1 MKPPEF
7 YRGREQTYLKHFFL
21 EKYLERVAWN
31 ILSFRDEFVYV
42 DGFSGPWKSEDE
54 ALEDTSFMIALNQL
68 RKVRRGLKERQGRD
82 VRMRCFFND
91 NDEPAYNELAKA
103 VSAVNDIEIEALC
116 RDFEDVVP
124 EIVDYVGRSFSLT
137 FIDPTGWK
145 GFGLQKI
152 ESLLTL
158 PGEVII
164 NFMFD
169 YVNRFLADP
178 RPEIAATF
186 DPLFGGPAWHL
197 EVGRHTQAGHSREDA
212 ILIVYRDRLRKIG
225 KFPHVTSTR
234 VLKPLA
240 ERSYFHL
247 VYGTRHWK
255 GLVEFRNVEK
265 KAIDEQERVRGV
277 AKITHRV
284 ERTSQTELFGKG
296 DEKLGPRSSDEER
309 NKELSAAHAKLQEIL
324 SARGS
329 CKYETLIGEILEI
342 PLVWKSD
349 LDGWLTKLRKGGQ
362 IEIPEL
368 KGRQRTPKPGHSII
382 WKAN

>member
-31 ILSFRDEFVYV
+31 ILSRRDEFVYV
-42 DGFSGPWKSEDE
+42 DGFSGPWKSEDD

-68 RKVRRGLKERQGRD
+68 RKVRQGLKERQGRNI
-82 VRMRCFFND
+82 RLRCFFND
-91 NDEPAYNELAKA
+91 NNEQAYRELEKA
-103 VSAVNDIEIEALC
+103 VSAVDDIEIKALC

-124 EIVDYVGRSFSLT
+124 EIVEYVGRSFSLT
-137 FIDPTGWK
+137 FIDPTGWT

-152 ESLLTL
+152 ASLLAL

-169 YVNRFLADP
+169 YVNRFLDDP

-186 DPLFGGPAWHL
+186 DPFFGGPGWHL
-197 EVGRHTQAGHSREDA
+197 EVGRHTQMGYSREDA
-212 ILIVYRDRLRKIG
+212 ILNVYRDRLREIG
-225 KFPHVTSTR
+225 KFPHSTSTR
-234 VLKPLA
+234 ILKPLT

-265 KAIDEQERVRGV
+265 KAIDEQEHVRDV

-284 ERTSQTELFGKG
+284 DRTGQTELFGKR
-296 DEKLGPRSSDEER
+296 DEILGPRSSDEER
-309 NKELSAAHAKLQEIL
+309 NRELSAAHAKLQEIL
-324 SARGS
+324 STHGS
-329 CKYETLIGEILEI
+329 CKYETLIGEILKN

-349 LDGWLTKLRKGGQ
+349 LDSWLTNLRKAGK
-362 IEIPEL
+362 IEIPAL
-368 KGRQRTPKPGHSII
+368 IGRQRTPKPGYSII

>member
-1 MKPPEF
+1 M
-7 YRGREQTYLKHFFL
+7 
-21 EKYLERVAWN
+21 
-31 ILSFRDEFVYV
+31 SFRDEFVYV

-68 RKVRRGLKERQGRD
+68 RKVRQGLKERQGRN

-91 NDEPAYNELAKA
+91 NDELAYIELAKA
-103 VSAVNDIEIEALC
+103 VSAVNDIEIRALC

-124 EIVDYVGRSFSLT
+124 EIVDYVGRSRSLT
-137 FIDPTGWK
+137 FIDPTGWT

-152 ESLLTL
+152 ESLLAL

-169 YVNRFLADP
+169 YVNRFLDDP
-178 RPEIAATF
+178 SSEIAATF

-197 EVGRHTQAGHSREDA
+197 EVGRHTQAGCSREDA
-212 ILIVYRDRLRKIG
+212 ILNVYRDRLRNIG
-225 KFPHVTSTR
+225 KFPYLTSTR
-234 VLKPLA
+234 ILKPLA

-277 AKITHRV
+277 AKITHQV
-284 ERTSQTELFGKG
+284 ERTSQTELFGIG
-296 DEKLGPRSSDEER
+296 GEKLGPRSSDEER
-309 NKELSAAHAKLQEIL
+309 NKELSAAHAKL
-324 SARGS
+324 
-329 CKYETLIGEILEI
+329 
-342 PLVWKSD
+342 
-349 LDGWLTKLRKGGQ
+349 
-362 IEIPEL
+362 
-368 KGRQRTPKPGHSII
+368 
-382 WKAN
+382 

>member
-68 RKVRRGLKERQGRD
+68 RKVRRGIKERQGRD

-103 VSAVNDIEIEALC
+103 VSAIDDIEIKALC

-124 EIVDYVGRSFSLT
+124 EIVNFVGQSFSLT
-137 FIDPTGWK
+137 FIDPTGWT

-169 YVNRFLADP
+169 YVNRFLANP
-178 RPEIAATF
+178 IPEIAATF
-186 DPLFGGPAWHL
+186 NPLFGGAGWDL
-197 EVGRHTQAGHSREDA
+197 EVERRVMMGHSREDA
-212 ILIVYRDRLRKIG
+212 ILEVYRERLRKIG
-225 KFPHVTSTR
+225 QFPHVTSTR
-234 VLKPLA
+234 ILKRLA

-255 GLVEFRNVEK
+255 GLVEYRNVEK
-265 KAIDEQERVRGV
+265 KAVDEQERVRGV
-277 AKITHRV
+277 AKITHRI
-284 ERTSQTELFGKG
+284 ERTGQSELFATGN
-296 DEKLGPRSSDEER
+296 EQLGERPSQEER
-309 NKELSAAHAKLQEIL
+309 NKELRFGYTRLREIL
-324 SARGS
+324 MARGS
-329 CKYETLIGEILEI
+329 CKYETLLGEILEI

-349 LDGWLTKLRKGGQ
+349 LDSWLTTLRQTGE

-368 KGRQRTPKPGHSII
+368 KGRQRTPKPEHWII

>member
-42 DGFSGPWKSEDE
+42 DGLSGPWKSEDE

-68 RKVRRGLKERQGRD
+68 RKVRRGLKERLGRD

-91 NDEPAYNELAKA
+91 NHESAYRDLAKA
-103 VSAVNDIEIEALC
+103 VSAVDDIEIKALC

-124 EIVDYVGRSFSLT
+124 EIVDYVGSSFSLT
-137 FIDPTGWK
+137 FIDPTGWT

-152 ESLLTL
+152 APLLAL

-164 NFMFD
+164 NFMYD
-169 YVNRFLADP
+169 YVNRFLEDP
-178 RPEIAATF
+178 TPEIAATF
-186 DPLFGGPAWHL
+186 DPLFGGPGWHL
-197 EVGRHTQAGHSREDA
+197 EVRRYTQAGHLREDA
-212 ILIVYRDRLRKIG
+212 ILNVYRDRLRKIG
-225 KFPHVTSTR
+225 QFPHVTSTR
-234 VLKPLA
+234 ILKPLA

-255 GLVEFRNVEK
+255 GLIEFRNVEK
-265 KAIDEQERVRGV
+265 RVVDEQEHVRGV
-277 AKITHRV
+277 AKTTHRV
-284 ERTSQTELFGKG
+284 DRTSQTELFGMET
-296 DEKLGPRSSDEER
+296 EKLGPRSSDEER
-309 NKELSAAHAKLQEIL
+309 DKELNIAHAKLQKIL
-324 SARGS
+324 SAHGS
-329 CKYETLIGEILEI
+329 CNYETLIGEILEA

-349 LDGWLTKLRKGGQ
+349 LDGWLNDLRKDRQ

-368 KGRQRTPKPGHSII
+368 KGRERTPKPGYSII
-382 WKAN
+382 WKAS